1 VGRDAFLPK
10 GTAAEECE
18 AGDFQPLTVPKQRTA
33 VDQLPSTVDG
43 PRTTIGGQRS
53 LSITQSAER
62 EPWEAQHKRVTFY
75 CPTELLARIEA
86 EMDRS
91 GRSKT
96 AVIVDA
102 VRADL
107 PGQ

>member
-1 VGRDAFLPK
+1 MGRDAFLPR
-10 GTAAEECE
+10 GTAPEEDD
-18 AGDFQPLTVPKQRTA
+18 AGDGQRSPVPDQRTA

-43 PRTTIGGQRS
+43 PRTTIDGRRS
-53 LSITQSAER
+53 LSITQSAAR

-75 CPTELLARIEA
+75 CPTELLVRIEA
-86 EMDRS
+86 EMVRS

-102 VRADL
+102 MRADL
-107 PGQ
+107 SGR